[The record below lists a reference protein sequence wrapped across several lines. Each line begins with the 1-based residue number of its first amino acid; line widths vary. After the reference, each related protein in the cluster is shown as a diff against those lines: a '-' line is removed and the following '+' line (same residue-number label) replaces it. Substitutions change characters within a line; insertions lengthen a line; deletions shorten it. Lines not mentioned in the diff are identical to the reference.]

1 MRKLSTIING
11 INVGVYFFTQATTE
25 AEAVEEASMAL
36 TLCSGYNLS
45 YPIFVDTENGSGAA
59 RANGLDK
66 GTRTACVAAFCKT
79 IANGGRKAGVYA
91 SKSWYNNKIDAS
103 AFSNYF
109 IWVAQYNTTCNY
121 KGKYNMWQY
130 SSKGSVP
137 GIKGNV
143 DVNIAY

>member
-1 MRKLSTIING
+1 MRIQLITLGCSKNRVDSEHLLKQIYASGIAIAPESEDLSKGEVDTVIINTCG
-11 INVGVYFFTQATTE
+11 FIKDAKQESIDT
-25 AEAVEEASMAL
+25 
-36 TLCSGYNLS
+36 
-45 YPIFVDTENGSGAA
+45 IFSA
-59 RANGLDK
+59 
-66 GTRTACVAAFCKT
+66 
-79 IANGGRKAGVYA
+79 
-91 SKSWYNNKIDAS
+91 IDAS

>member
-1 MRKLSTIING
+1 MQLSVSVT
-11 INVGVYFFTQATTE
+11 
-25 AEAVEEASMAL
+25 
-36 TLCSGYNLS
+36 
-45 YPIFVDTENGSGAA
+45 VDH
-59 RANGLDK
+59 NGLDK